1 MDCYR
6 SRIHYGLSTLIKN
19 INISTVFIVTKVPSL
34 CWENVYM
41 RCFYMTLTPICE
53 ISTLPKHIL
62 TDINLKIIFKK
73 HNEKVVSLLLAD
85 LVCNLINL
93 DPSIDVEIRF

>member
-6 SRIHYGLSTLIKN
+6 SRIHYVLSTLIKN
-19 INISTVFIVTKVPSL
+19 INILYSVFIVTKVPSL

-62 TDINLKIIFKK
+62 TDINLKII
-73 HNEKVVSLLLAD
+73 
-85 LVCNLINL
+85 
-93 DPSIDVEIRF
+93 

>member
-1 MDCYR
+1 MDYYR
-6 SRIHYGLSTLIKN
+6 SRIHYVLSSL
-19 INISTVFIVTKVPSL
+19 INIYCIIVTKVPSL

-62 TDINLKIIFKK
+62 TDINLKII
-73 HNEKVVSLLLAD
+73 
-85 LVCNLINL
+85 
-93 DPSIDVEIRF
+93 

>member
-6 SRIHYGLSTLIKN
+6 PRIHYALSTLIKN
-19 INISTVFIVTKVPSL
+19 INISTVFTDTKVPSL

-62 TDINLKIIFKK
+62 TDINLKIIFKNTTRK
-73 HNEKVVSLLLAD
+73 
-85 LVCNLINL
+85 
-93 DPSIDVEIRF
+93 